1 MRDHL
6 LPFSTFFSF
15 LHSSNI
21 IFENFSFWRESD
33 AEREPLERVRLLY
46 IWTYKNSCRAGRF
59 DHEIGILVLIVLSQS
74 TDLLYARH
82 VVPHNPMKEK
92 EREKKKT
99 HCTLFFP

>member
-33 AEREPLERVRLLY
+33 AEREPLERVRLLAIY
-46 IWTYKNSCRAGRF
+46 LDVRIPAVPA
-59 DHEIGILVLIVLSQS
+59 VLI
-74 TDLLYARH
+74 T
-82 VVPHNPMKEK
+82 K
-92 EREKKKT
+92 
-99 HCTLFFP
+99 